1 MLYLLSKA
9 SEDYEILELPA
20 GKSQVG
26 DFLALK
32 DGSEDRSLVL
42 QVVHISYLKVPG
54 ELEEIIR
61 MARASDILVE
71 SQSDELFEQVRGE
84 IMDSKV
90 LRCKVRG
97 SLTNSSLTGNAL
109 WAPARM
115 GSTIVRTTLRE
126 IRRVVDEEQMIPF
139 PVGLL
144 LDDGS
149 ELLIDL
155 TDLDGALTLIL
166 GRKGAGKSTLAKSMI
181 RGLVENGGRCVVLDI
196 NNEYMPLSHDRRFV
210 QLDPGKNLTFEL
222 RMIPKSVFLSLLED
236 LMELPQTSILEISRV
251 WDRLEASGRL
261 SFEGLRKE
269 ILFSRMNDYVKDALT
284 RRLEVIAASRI
295 INDQPADVEVIS
307 ELQKSGGRCLS
318 VFLRGLPTI
327 FKKLV
332 IELIMKNIIQAMER
346 GRLDP
351 IFLFAEEAHI
361 YQGMPFWE
369 DLVTRMRHLG
379 ISLLFIT
386 NEPSSLSNFVYRQ
399 ADSVFLF
406 NYSNDSD
413 LGFLARVTQVDSE
426 SLTSFVRGLPE
437 LCCLAVG
444 KVCSGLPVLFRVRHD
459 EQFSGGGTKLFFKS
473 RLAQPLKSSVPG

>member
-1 MLYLLSKA
+1 MLYLLSK
-9 SEDYEILELPA
+9 SGEDYEVLELPA
-20 GKSQVG
+20 GKTQAG
-26 DFLALK
+26 DFFALK
-32 DGSEDRSLVL
+32 DGDEGRSLIL
-42 QVVHISYLKVPG
+42 QVVHISYLSVPG

-61 MARASDILVE
+61 MARASNIVVD
-71 SQSDELFEQVRGE
+71 SQSDELFEQVREE

-97 SLTNSSLTGNAL
+97 SLMDSSFNGNAL
-109 WAPARM
+109 WAPSRM
-115 GSTIVRTTLRE
+115 SSTVLRTTLRE
-126 IRRVVDEEQMIPF
+126 IRQAVGHEQRIPF
-139 PVGLL
+139 PMGTL

-149 ELLIDL
+149 DLLMDL
-155 TDLDGALTLIL
+155 TDLDGSLTLIL
-166 GRKGAGKSTLAKSMI
+166 GRKGAGKSTLAKSVI
-181 RGLVENGGRCVVLDI
+181 RGLVDNRARCVVLDI
-196 NNEYMPLSHDRRFV
+196 NNEYIPLSRDHKFV
-210 QLDPGKNLTFEL
+210 QLDPGRNLTFEL
-222 RMIPKSVFLSLLED
+222 RTIPKSVFVSLLED
-236 LMELPQTSILEISRV
+236 LMDLPQTSVLEISRV

-284 RRLEVIAASRI
+284 RRLEVISASGI
-295 INDQPADVEVIS
+295 INDSPADVDVVS
-307 ELQKSGGRCLS
+307 ELQRTGGRCLS

-332 IELIMKNIIQAMER
+332 IELVMKNIIQAMER

-351 IFLFAEEAHI
+351 IFLFAEESHI
-361 YQGMPFWE
+361 YQGMSFWE

-379 ISLLFIT
+379 MSLLFIT

-444 KVCSGLPVLFRVRHD
+444 KVSSGLPVLFRVHQD
-459 EQFSGGGTKLFFKS
+459 AQFSGGGTKFFFRSKVI
-473 RLAQPLKSSVPG
+473 QPLKSPVPG